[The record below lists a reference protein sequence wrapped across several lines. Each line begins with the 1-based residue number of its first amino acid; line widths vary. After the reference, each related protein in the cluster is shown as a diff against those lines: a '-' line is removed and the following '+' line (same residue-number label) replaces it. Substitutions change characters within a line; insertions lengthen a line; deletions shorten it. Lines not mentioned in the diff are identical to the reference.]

1 MALSDRDRAY
11 TELTRLKDD
20 GYIRAYIA
28 SQRFSRNRW
37 GFRVTMPDGSEFM
50 FLPREA
56 LAFAEGIRA
65 VERAHPFYTGGE

>member
-1 MALSDRDRAY
+1 MTLSDRQHAY
-11 TELTRLKDD
+11 TALAALKTD
-20 GYIRAYIA
+20 GHIRAYIA
-28 SQRFSRNRW
+28 SQRFPRNRW

-56 LAFAEGIRA
+56 LAFAEGVRA